1 MSRSRSFRSVAH
13 LEIARVSTEVI
24 WTSDEPTPFM
34 LSRTQTDL
42 NEHIEVTETA
52 KSEEWSKRREDKP

>member
-13 LEIARVSTEVI
+13 LKIARVSIEVI
-24 WTSDEPTPFM
+24 WTSDEPTSFM

-52 KSEEWSKRREDKP
+52 NPRNESRDEG